1 MASKILLKKSTTA
14 SAVPTTSDVDVG
26 EVAVNTEDKRLFT
39 QDNGGSV
46 VELGTTPSSI
56 TTSGT
61 VQFGSLSD
69 GTITATAFVDE
80 DNMAS
85 DSATLIPTQQSVKA
99 YVDTGDATKLN
110 LSGGTMSGAIAMG
123 TNKITGL
130 GTPTVSTDAATKGYV
145 DSEVSAVI
153 DSAPGAL
160 DTLNELAAALG
171 DDANFSTTV
180 TNSLAL
186 KAPLASPAL
195 TGTPTAPTAAA
206 DTNTT
211 QVATTAY
218 VQTELGDYAVTASP
232 ALTGTPTAP
241 TAAADT
247 NTTQIATTAYVQTE
261 VADYLPL
268 AGGTMTGDITL
279 GTNAITSTATP
290 ATDDEL
296 TRKGYVDSILGSAT
310 SAANSATAAATSA
323 SNAATSES
331 NAATSASNA
340 ATSETNAAASFD
352 SFDDRYLGAKATAP
366 ALDNDGDALI
376 TGALYF
382 DTSSELMYVYT
393 GSSWV
398 AAGSAVNGT
407 SSRQTYTAT
416 ASQTT
421 FAITYDLGF
430 VDVYLNGVKLLA
442 GTDFTATNGTSVV
455 LTTGA
460 TAGDI
465 VDIVAYG
472 SFELAN
478 TYTQAA
484 ADAKFAQVA
493 NNLSDLASASTA
505 RTNLGLGTMAVETA
519 TNYVATADI
528 GSTVQAYDVDTAKLD
543 VAQTYT
549 AQQTFGELK
558 ETVFT
563 LATSGTVALDPANG
577 SIQTSATSGAITF
590 TDSLEAGQ
598 TVVLHITGGDS
609 NTITWP
615 TMTWVTSGGNV
626 APTSTASDVFV
637 FWKIST
643 TLYGAYVGNFV

>member
-218 VQTELGDYAVTASP
+218 VQTELGDYALLASP
-232 ALTGTPTAP
+232 SLTGTPTAP
-241 TAAADT
+241 TASADT

-310 SAANSATAAATSA
+310 SAADSATAAATSE
-323 SNAATSES
+323 T
-331 NAATSASNA
+331 NAATSATNA
-340 ATSETNAAASFD
+340 ATSETNAATSATNAAASYD
-352 SFDDRYLGAKATAP
+352 SFDDRYLGVKATAP
-366 ALDNDGDALI
+366 ALDNDGDALV

-382 DTSSELMYVYT
+382 DSTVGSIYVYD
-393 GSSWV
+393 GASWGAV
-398 AAGSAVNGT
+398 AP
-407 SSRQTYTAT
+407 TAT
-416 ASQTT
+416 SVTEAQIS
-421 FAITYDLGF
+421 DLG
-430 VDVYLNGVKLLA
+430 
-442 GTDFTATNGTSVV
+442 TTIV
-455 LTTGA
+455 L
-460 TAGDI
+460 D
-465 VDIVAYG
+465 
-472 SFELAN
+472 S
-478 TYTQAA
+478 
-484 ADAKFAQVA
+484 
-493 NNLSDLASASTA
+493 
-505 RTNLGLGTMAVETA
+505 
-519 TNYVATADI
+519 DI
-528 GSTVQAYDVDTAKLD
+528 GSTVQAYDADTAKLD

-563 LATSGTVALDPANG
+563 LGTSGTVALDPANG